1 MKTTLH
7 FIDPNKIH
15 YKWDNSLKPA
25 LKIKPGD
32 RVVFELR
39 DVSDNQITPNSTV
52 EDLIKLDWNR
62 VYPLS
67 GPIYIEGAEPGD
79 ALIVNVIDIK
89 CKGWGWSAI
98 IPGYG
103 LLEEFDKP
111 YLYIWDLSEGTYTT
125 LNDKAYIP
133 LNPFPGVMGV
143 APAKPG
149 QHPIMPPGPHGG
161 NMDIRNLTIG
171 STLKLPV
178 QVEGALFSCGDG
190 HAAQGD
196 GEVCVTAIEA
206 PLYLVLEFNLEK
218 NAELEYPQI
227 TTYIEPELEAGEYHA
242 TMGISPNLMEAA
254 KTAVRQMIKHL
265 TRKYGFTRE
274 EAYILTSITCH
285 LKISEIVDKPN
296 WIVTCHLP
304 LQILIET

>member
-125 LNDKAYIP
+125 LN
-133 LNPFPGVMGV
+133 
-143 APAKPG
+143 
-149 QHPIMPPGPHGG
+149 
-161 NMDIRNLTIG
+161 
-171 STLKLPV
+171 
-178 QVEGALFSCGDG
+178 
-190 HAAQGD
+190 
-196 GEVCVTAIEA
+196 
-206 PLYLVLEFNLEK
+206 
-218 NAELEYPQI
+218 
-227 TTYIEPELEAGEYHA
+227 
-242 TMGISPNLMEAA
+242 
-254 KTAVRQMIKHL
+254 
-265 TRKYGFTRE
+265 
-274 EAYILTSITCH
+274 
-285 LKISEIVDKPN
+285 
-296 WIVTCHLP
+296 
-304 LQILIET
+304 